1 MPAQCHV
8 ALMSDTH
15 DDDEDEDEDEDTDGE
30 YLSAETYGEG
40 GRSEGV
46 TDLGIKRNA
55 DG

>member
-15 DDDEDEDEDEDTDGE
+15 DDDEDEDTDGE